1 MKSWQ
6 NNAWPRKREGEEN
19 IQEQG
24 LRPDLLRRNNGDQTK
39 TEGSNQEQEMIPR
52 LTLSRGDEAR
62 RPPGNR
68 HDPTKDS
75 FFPHFLKQGDKA
87 NQTNSNTY
95 KQVLVYRHPHGQRY
109 NTILGH

>member
-24 LRPDLLRRNNGDQTK
+24 LRPDLLRRNNGDQTR
-39 TEGSNQEQEMIPR
+39 TEESSQEQEMILR

-75 FFPHFLKQGDKA
+75 FFPTSSNKETRPTKQTATPINK
-87 NQTNSNTY
+87 Y
-95 KQVLVYRHPHGQRY
+95 
-109 NTILGH
+109 